1 MSFVQRKVAH
11 CDQCG
16 HEWILT
22 TDREPVHCAKCKSR
36 RWNQLS
42 SLQELSNPGQLS

>member
-16 HEWILT
+16 HEWLIVATL
-22 TDREPVHCAKCKSR
+22 PIHCAKCKSR
-36 RWNQLS
+36 QWNS
-42 SLQELSNPGQLS
+42 GEKKSPRK

>member
-36 RWNQLS
+36 RWNQPAPELS
-42 SLQELSNPGQLS
+42 SIGQLP